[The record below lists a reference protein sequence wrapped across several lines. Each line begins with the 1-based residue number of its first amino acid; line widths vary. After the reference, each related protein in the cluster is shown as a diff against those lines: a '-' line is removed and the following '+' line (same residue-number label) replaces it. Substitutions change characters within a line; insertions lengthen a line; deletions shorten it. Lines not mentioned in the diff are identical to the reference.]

1 MSKMMSCKL
10 IRYLLSL
17 TSLFDQKAVHYLQ
30 SFDNLGWF
38 CDQEYVFECHL
49 EGKSEQEVP
58 QHASRGVFKAPMIV
72 FAQLTLLEQ
81 DFWEQVTDLA

>member
-10 IRYLLSL
+10 ICYLIAR
-17 TSLFDQKAVHYLQ
+17 TSLFDQKAVYYLQ

-38 CDQEYVFECHL
+38 CNQEYILKCHLKGESKQKVPQQASCGVFE
-49 EGKSEQEVP
+49 
-58 QHASRGVFKAPMIV
+58 ASMIV
-72 FAQLTLLEQ
+72 FAQFTLLKQ

>member
-10 IRYLLSL
+10 IRYLIAR
-17 TSLFDQKAVHYLQ
+17 TSLFIQKAVYYLQ
-30 SFDNLGWF
+30 SFDNLGRF
-38 CDQEYVFECHL
+38 CNQEYVLKCHL
-49 EGKSEQEVP
+49 EGESEQKVP